1 MAWLKVS
8 FPSASRVAEA
18 FFCCDPVYL
27 ELVCF
32 AGREGGV
39 LFAKVFFRIV
49 FFIGAVSVQQPQ
61 YHRGVQKVS
70 RSQLRPAK
78 SPKMTAVTS
87 VPGQRAWCV
96 SPLYGEFLRLA
107 DSTSRID
114 SITMVGFVKLDPTA
128 TLGRNTSFPWEDR
141 CAKDSCCF
149 ICEGD
154 ELIAELSYD
163 ANKSI
168 LKPETRPLTEK
179 EQTPIEP

>member
-1 MAWLKVS
+1 
-8 FPSASRVAEA
+8 
-18 FFCCDPVYL
+18 
-27 ELVCF
+27 
-32 AGREGGV
+32 
-39 LFAKVFFRIV
+39 
-49 FFIGAVSVQQPQ
+49 
-61 YHRGVQKVS
+61 
-70 RSQLRPAK
+70 
-78 SPKMTAVTS
+78 
-87 VPGQRAWCV
+87 
-96 SPLYGEFLRLA
+96 
-107 DSTSRID
+107 
-114 SITMVGFVKLDPTA
+114 MVGFVKLDPTA